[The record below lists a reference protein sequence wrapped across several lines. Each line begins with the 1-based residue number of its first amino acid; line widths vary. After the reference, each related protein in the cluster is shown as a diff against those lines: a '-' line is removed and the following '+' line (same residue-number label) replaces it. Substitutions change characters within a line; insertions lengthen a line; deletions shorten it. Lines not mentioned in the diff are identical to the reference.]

1 MLDTNMVSA
10 LIKTPHGSVAD
21 AIARIG
27 TDRICLSIMTAAEL
41 RYGARRKGSQRLSAA
56 VDGVLL
62 RMAVLDFVPPADA
75 VYAEIRDRLTK
86 AGTSIGPVDTFIA
99 AHALSLDLTLVTAN
113 IREFSRVPGLKL
125 ENWLD

>member
-27 TDRICLSIMTAAEL
+27 ADRICLSIMTAAEL
-41 RYGARRKGSQRLSAA
+41 RYGARKKGSQRLSAA
-56 VDGVLL
+56 IDGVLL

-75 VYAEIRDRLTK
+75 IYAEIRDRLTK
-86 AGTSIGPVDTFIA
+86 AGTPIGPVDTFIA